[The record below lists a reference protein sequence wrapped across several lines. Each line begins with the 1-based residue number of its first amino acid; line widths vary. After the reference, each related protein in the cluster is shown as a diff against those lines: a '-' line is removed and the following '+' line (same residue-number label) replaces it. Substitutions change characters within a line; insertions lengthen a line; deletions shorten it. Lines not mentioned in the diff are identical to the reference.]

1 MEILIVILQFPL
13 ALMVL
18 YLDVLSV
25 AAVLKRN
32 VPASVPP
39 RSRFALL
46 VPAHNE
52 ERQLPRLLKTFNAL
66 DYPRAL
72 YDVHVV
78 ADNCTDRTA
87 LTASAAGAVVHERHD
102 TRLLGKGYALQ
113 WLLEQL
119 GNAHS
124 YYDAYVVVDAD
135 SVVSANL
142 LTVMND
148 YVARGDRVVQC
159 YDGVLNR
166 QESWVSAISYVAL
179 ALFNNLRPRGRDA
192 LGLSVGLRGNGM
204 CFTSNI
210 IERFGWEVFGLAE
223 DHAYHVQLVSAGVRV
238 RYAAEASV
246 LAEQPTSL
254 GQAYSQS
261 VRWERGRFQLMSWR
275 FLVQG
280 FRQRDP
286 AQLDALAEQIVPPF
300 SVLTGA
306 IGVTFLLTAVLHMLV
321 PFLVA
326 SLSVLGEV
334 AYVCIGLRLVRAGR
348 SVYLALL
355 AAPVYVAWKL
365 WTVAIAAARPKDDL
379 WVRTTRAKEEAP
391 YLAGD

>member
-1 MEILIVILQFPL
+1 MEVLIVVLQFPL

-25 AAVLKRN
+25 AAVTKRHG
-32 VPASVPP
+32 PESVPP
-39 RSRFALL
+39 RHRFALL

-52 ERQLPRLLKTFNAL
+52 ERQLPRLLASLAAL

-87 LTASAAGAVVHERHD
+87 LTASTAGALVHERHD
-102 TRLLGKGYALQ
+102 TRLRGKGYALK

-119 GNAHS
+119 RNAHS
-124 YYDAYVVVDAD
+124 QYDAYVVVDAD

-142 LTVMND
+142 LAVMNS
-148 YVARGDRVVQC
+148 YVARGDQVVQC

-179 ALFNNLRPRGRDA
+179 ALFNNLRPLGRDA

-204 CFTSNI
+204 CFTSGI
-210 IERFGWEVFGLAE
+210 IERFGWEVFGLVE

-254 GQAYSQS
+254 AQAYSQS
-261 VRWERGRFQLMSWR
+261 IRWERGRFELMSWR

-280 FRQRDP
+280 IRRHDP

-306 IGVTFLLTAVLHMLV
+306 IVVMFLLTAALHMPG

-326 SLSVLGEV
+326 SLLVLGEI
-334 AYVCIGLRLVRAGR
+334 AYVWIGLRLVHAGR
-348 SVYLALL
+348 SVYFGLL
-355 AAPVYVAWKL
+355 AAPVYVAWKV
-365 WTVAIAAARPKDDL
+365 WTVAMAAARPNDNL
-379 WVRTTRAKEEAP
+379 WVRTARPEEEA
-391 YLAGD
+391 

>member
-1 MEILIVILQFPL
+1 MDVFIVVLQIPL

-18 YLDVLSV
+18 YLDALSL
-25 AAVLKRN
+25 AALMKRRA
-32 VPASVPP
+32 PDPQSP
-39 RSRFALL
+39 RYRFALL

-52 ERQLPRLLKTFNAL
+52 ERQLPRLLESMAAL
-66 DYPRAL
+66 DYPREL

-87 LTASAAGAVVHERHD
+87 LTASAAGAMVHERYNTD
-102 TRLLGKGYALQ
+102 LRGKGYALQ
-113 WLLEQL
+113 WLLDQL
-119 GNAHS
+119 RKADVH
-124 YYDAYVVVDAD
+124 YDAYVVIDAD
-135 SVVSANL
+135 SIISANL
-142 LTVMND
+142 LAVMNNH
-148 YVARGDRVVQC
+148 VARGDQVAQC

-179 ALFNNLRPRGRDA
+179 ALFNNLRPLGRDA

-204 CFTSNI
+204 CFTAAI
-210 IERFGWEVFGLAE
+210 IDRFGWEVFGLAE

-238 RYAAEASV
+238 RYASAASV

-254 GQAYSQS
+254 TQAYSQS

-280 FRQRDP
+280 IRRRDP

-306 IGVTFLLTAVLHMLV
+306 IAVTFLLTAALHMV
-321 PFLVA
+321 GPFLLA
-326 SLSVLGEV
+326 SVLVLGEI
-334 AYVCIGLRLVRAGR
+334 AYVGTGLRLVRAGR

-355 AAPVYVAWKL
+355 AAPVYVAWKV
-365 WTVAIAAARPKDDL
+365 WTVAIAAARPSDVL
-379 WVRTTRAKEEAP
+379 WVRTARSQEDA
-391 YLAGD
+391 

>member
-1 MEILIVILQFPL
+1 MEIFIIVLQFPL

-18 YLDVLSV
+18 YLDTLSV
-25 AAVLKRN
+25 AAVLKRR
-32 VPASVPP
+32 VPASVAP
-39 RSRFALL
+39 RYRFALL

-52 ERQLPRLLKTFNAL
+52 ERQLPRLLTTVNAL

-87 LTASAAGAVVHERHD
+87 LTASTTGALVHERHNTD
-102 TRLLGKGYALQ
+102 LRGKGYALQ

-119 GNAHS
+119 QNS
-124 YYDAYVVVDAD
+124 RSFYDAYVVIDAD

-148 YVARGDRVVQC
+148 YVARGDQVVQC

-179 ALFNNLRPRGRDA
+179 ALFNNLRPLGRDA

-204 CFTSNI
+204 CFTSDI

-254 GQAYSQS
+254 AQAYSQS
-261 VRWERGRFQLMSWR
+261 VRWECGRFQLMSWR
-275 FLVQG
+275 FLIQG
-280 FRQRDP
+280 FRRRDP

-306 IGVTFLLTAVLHMLV
+306 ITVTFVITALLRMPGPLL
-321 PFLVA
+321 LA
-326 SLSVLGEV
+326 SLLVLGEI
-334 AYVCIGLRLVRAGR
+334 AYVWTGLRLVQAGR

-355 AAPVYVAWKL
+355 AAPVYVGWKV
-365 WTVAIAAARPKDDL
+365 WTVVVAAVRPGDTR
-379 WVRTTRAKEEAP
+379 WVRTARSKEEV
-391 YLAGD
+391 